1 MGHRGENLA
10 EGISLSTTSASGVK
24 TTIKFA
30 GETVVFERS
39 QDMEAALAHVQRMRE
54 RNEGKRWGEGKE
66 VGHIPD
72 LFYQR
77 IRMIPDPQDRQKAMR
92 LFFKENPAFCA
103 YAPFLKD

>member
-24 TTIKFA
+24 TTIHFA
-30 GETVVFERS
+30 GETVVFAKS
-39 QDMEAALAHVQRMRE
+39 QDMEPILRHVQEMRE

-77 IRMIPDPQDRQKAMR
+77 IRMIQDPQERKKAVR

>member
-24 TTIKFA
+24 TTIHFA
-30 GETVVFERS
+30 GETVVFQRV
-39 QDMEAALAHVQRMRE
+39 QDMEAALAHVQQMRE

-77 IRMIPDPQDRQKAMR
+77 IRMIQDPQERKKQVR